1 MSSFHCT
8 SSLSASKDEYDI
20 ATRIL
25 ARPGFS
31 TNQERTQ
38 TTLSLEAAIRLFNE
52 CGLPLT
58 QLREIWPVV
67 DVDRKGN
74 LSKEELRGALR
85 LIGWSQ
91 AGHKPTD
98 SLLAKGASPVLELL
112 NYKMPALTG
121 KQRVRYLS

>member
-20 ATRIL
+20 AARIL
-25 ARPGFS
+25 AGGSSP
-31 TNQERTQ
+31 NQERTQ
-38 TTLSLEAAIRLFNE
+38 TTTLSLEAAIRLFNE

-67 DVDRKGN
+67 DVDRKGY
-74 LSKEELRGALR
+74 LSKEQLIGAIR

-91 AGHKPTD
+91 AGHKPTAN
-98 SLLAKGASPVLELL
+98 LLAKGVPSIL
-112 NYKMPALTG
+112 
-121 KQRVRYLS
+121 